1 MPVMT
6 SVHKCIS
13 SMKIYEIDGFEKG
26 WRVIKAVFYLF
37 IYFYIFKERTTSK
50 TFSEEVLWNCWLE
63 FNIKIKDLPKGAC
76 LNLQVI

>member
-1 MPVMT
+1 MGLKKVEGDKS
-6 SVHKCIS
+6 SV
-13 SMKIYEIDGFEKG
+13 
-26 WRVIKAVFYLF
+26 LF
-37 IYFYIFKERTTSK
+37 IYFFYIFKERTTSK